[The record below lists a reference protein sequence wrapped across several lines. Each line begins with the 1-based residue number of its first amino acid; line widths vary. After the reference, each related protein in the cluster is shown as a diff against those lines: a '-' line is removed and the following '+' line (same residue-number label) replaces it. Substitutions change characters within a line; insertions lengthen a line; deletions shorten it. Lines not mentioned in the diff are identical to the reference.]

1 MREGADRDQ
10 SGDGSVQRQASRRGL
25 STRKQLL
32 KVLAAIIFVAALGS
46 GSFFLFLSRG
56 PIDLSWLAPEIV
68 ASLYE
73 LSGGKYAYKLA
84 GASIVNSEHGPTL
97 SVDGLVIQSEGHSI
111 IAAPRA
117 QFAADRR
124 PALDAPG
131 RTGR

>member
-10 SGDGSVQRQASRRGL
+10 GGDGSVQRQASRRGL
-25 STRKQLL
+25 PTRKLLL
-32 KVLAAIIFVAALGS
+32 KVLATVIFVVALGI

-84 GASIVNSEHGPTL
+84 GASIVNSNMGQHCLLMALLFNLRDIL
-97 SVDGLVIQSEGHSI
+97 SLQRLVRSCRLIMQ
-111 IAAPRA
+111 RC
-117 QFAADRR
+117 
-124 PALDAPG
+124 
-131 RTGR
+131 